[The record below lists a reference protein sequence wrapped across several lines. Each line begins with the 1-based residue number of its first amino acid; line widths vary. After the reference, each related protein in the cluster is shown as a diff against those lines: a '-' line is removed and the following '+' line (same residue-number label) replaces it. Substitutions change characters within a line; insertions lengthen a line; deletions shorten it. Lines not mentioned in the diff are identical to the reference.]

1 MAQSIKLGSNTFL
14 DWSGVTVNSSG
25 RTLADHF
32 TDLIVAQH
40 CVNNTQETIASG
52 GVTSRIINI
61 DKTGYTPIGIVGYG
75 GSGTAGISFSDVYI
89 DTIHTAKVYYANN
102 TSASKTVA
110 NLFVDVIYIKNT

>member
-1 MAQSIKLGSNTFL
+1 MGKSIKLGSDTYL

-32 TDLIVAQH
+32 TNLIAAQH
-40 CVNNTQETIASG
+40 CVNEASATIASG

-61 DKTGYTPIGIVGYG
+61 DKTGYTPIGIIGYG
-75 GSGTAGISFSDVYI
+75 GSGTAEISFSDVYI
-89 DTIHTAKVYYANN
+89 DTIHTAKAYYANN
-102 TSASKTVA
+102 TSISKTVS